1 MPVVVVTDSSARLPA
16 AVADSYDIIQ
26 VPLHLTLD
34 GVDYL
39 EDDDNVPA
47 DIVSTPGVTTAG
59 ATPHDLVQAYGE
71 AIERSKGDG
80 VVAVHMSR
88 KLSGTWSAGRLA
100 AEDYSGQVR
109 VVDSRSVGLA
119 VGFVA
124 IAAAQAARDG
134 ADRDRVYEA
143 AIRQA
148 ATVESLLCVQNL
160 DNLRNSGRIS
170 AASKMLGSALSIK
183 PILHVVDGTL
193 TLRER
198 TRTFSKA
205 LDKMADAAVD
215 YADGRAVTLGVQHC
229 QAPAAAA
236 DLVVRLRESLRS
248 VTSSITVDLGPVLGC
263 HVGPGAVGVVIGTQL
278 DPITRGPS
286 VAEGLSTT

>member
-16 AVADSYDIIQ
+16 AVADSYGIIQ

-34 GVDYL
+34 GNDYL
-39 EDDDNVPA
+39 EDDENVPA

-59 ATPHDLVQAYGE
+59 AAPHDLVQAYGE
-71 AIERSKGDG
+71 AIELSKGDG

-124 IAAAQAARDG
+124 IAAAQAAQDG
-134 ADRDRVYEA
+134 ADRDRAYET

-205 LDKMADAAVD
+205 LDKMSEAAVD
-215 YADGRAVTLGVQHC
+215 YADGL
-229 QAPAAAA
+229 
-236 DLVVRLRESLRS
+236 SL
-248 VTSSITVDLGPVLGC
+248 I
-263 HVGPGAVGVVIGTQL
+263 HI
-278 DPITRGPS
+278 
-286 VAEGLSTT
+286 